1 MDSRFLRS
9 SIAWLETLPERLR
22 STVVGVAGEILDGY
36 PDTLS
41 IVVIGSVAEGV
52 YDDVSDVDMLY
63 VREEKIPNEVIV
75 RIKETWPLA
84 QFIVRT
90 PGKLLREL
98 QEGSI
103 AAWSVKRGVVLYD
116 PQRVIRRSFRQEPRL
131 PSGQWILQRLEY
143 VTSWPSDVEGLRK
156 KLLNLGVLMLA
167 RRGVVVTTKHQLR
180 HDFPRHIRQ
189 PLLCMAIDF
198 ATMRQPS
205 ARGRYVRE
213 ARMLAEAVAVLAR
226 AIRV

>member
-1 MDSRFLRS
+1 M
-9 SIAWLETLPERLR
+9 AWLEALPERFR
-22 STVVGVAGEILDGY
+22 STVVGVAGEVLDGY
-36 PDTLS
+36 PDTLG

-52 YDDVSDVDMLY
+52 YDDISDVDMLY

-75 RIKETWPLA
+75 SIKETWPLA

-90 PGKLLREL
+90 PSKLLKEL

-103 AAWSVKRGVVLYD
+103 ATWSIKRGVVLYD
-116 PQRVIRRSFRQEPRL
+116 PQRVLQRLFRQEPRL
-131 PSGQWILQRLEY
+131 PSKQWIIRRVEY
-143 VTSWPSDVEGLRK
+143 VASWPSDMEGLRK

-180 HDFPRHIRQ
+180 HDFPRHVRQ

-198 ATMRQPS
+198 ATMRRPW

-213 ARMLAEAVAVLAR
+213 ARTLAEAVAVLAR
-226 AIRV
+226 AIREE